1 MQLNPHIKRKTHVA
15 GHIQEG
21 ILNQCEH
28 HYEMTQI
35 LRVLHFPLKK
45 SEHAGINKISV
56 PFKDIY
62 IYIREASSQMHLLG
76 EKNLCDLGGK
86 NPKHRVLFH
95 GKYICTA
102 L

>member
-1 MQLNPHIKRKTHVA
+1 MQLNLHIKRKTHVA

-28 HYEMTQI
+28 HSEMTQI

-45 SEHAGINKISV
+45 AEHTGIIKISV

-62 IYIREASSQMHLLG
+62 IREASSQMNLLG
-76 EKNLCDLGGK
+76 EKNLCDLGGI
-86 NPKHRVLFH
+86 NPKHLVLFH

-102 L
+102 LYI